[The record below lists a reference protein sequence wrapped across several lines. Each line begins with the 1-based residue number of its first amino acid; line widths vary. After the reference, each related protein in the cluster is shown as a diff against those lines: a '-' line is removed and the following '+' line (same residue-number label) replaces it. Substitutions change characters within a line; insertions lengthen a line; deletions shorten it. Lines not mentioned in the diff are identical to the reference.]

1 MKTLRHAQEEL
12 PHQSNSENN
21 VMYVMYVMYV
31 PRKKNEGEEEAEE
44 ADQKRLKP
52 NKGTTS
58 TKKETVRKYAEV
70 LETEEEANSEALNM
84 ASGENVELDEA

>member
-21 VMYVMYVMYV
+21 VMYVMYV

-84 ASGENVELDEA
+84 ASGENVELDVA

>member
-21 VMYVMYVMYV
+21 VMYVMYV

>member
-21 VMYVMYVMYV
+21 VMYVMYV

-58 TKKETVRKYAEV
+58 TKKETIRKYAEV

-84 ASGENVELDEA
+84 ALGENVELDEA